1 VEVIHDQGGEQ
12 GLDEAEEE
20 KMLQD
25 HGGDRH
31 GQWIGRVQGPA
42 ITCRV
47 EPGWRPNMRAVVKEA
62 AVRPNQPPIPAEIAC
77 PLREGRSRTAPVY
90 GIAREG
96 HDEGDVQAIGS
107 DRRDPPS
114 PNRRAW
120 MTRAILMASA
130 APQGPTATAIRTPPT
145 AWPVVAPE
153 ADVEH
158 HH

>member
-1 VEVIHDQGGEQ
+1 VEVIHDRACEQ

-47 EPGWRPNMRAVVKEA
+47 EPGLETEHEGVVKEA

-77 PLREGRSRTAPVY
+77 PLREGRSRDSTRYTA
-90 GIAREG
+90 
-96 HDEGDVQAIGS
+96 
-107 DRRDPPS
+107 
-114 PNRRAW
+114 
-120 MTRAILMASA
+120 
-130 APQGPTATAIRTPPT
+130 
-145 AWPVVAPE
+145 
-153 ADVEH
+153 
-158 HH
+158 